1 MENLLLLY
9 SMLFTILGIFMGLY
23 LSNSFLKKQFKYKLT
38 VLQSDIEKRER
49 CLRDLEDECRVK
61 KRKLDEIIKS
71 SIECKSKLL
80 KTSNDLQ
87 NKMDELYKVQERLKE
102 IKKRISNIEQVER
115 ENIVLLNRVS
125 KLEEAQNRAKDEE
138 LSREIERLKGLI
150 EARDRELESLKQ
162 EKLSES
168 KNYLKISKDQFYQIE
183 ARLKEYKGKL
193 ESLENRGSGEQK
205 GQGFFGKGFKFKEMT
220 TSNFY

>member
-1 MENLLLLY
+1 MICKTRWM
-9 SMLFTILGIFMGLY
+9 SCI
-23 LSNSFLKKQFKYKLT
+23 
-38 VLQSDIEKRER
+38 R
-49 CLRDLEDECRVK
+49 CR
-61 KRKLDEIIKS
+61 S
-71 SIECKSKLL
+71 
-80 KTSNDLQ
+80 
-87 NKMDELYKVQERLKE
+87 RLKE

-115 ENIVLLNRVS
+115 ENIILLNRVS

-183 ARLKEYKGKL
+183 ARLKEY
-193 ESLENRGSGEQK
+193 
-205 GQGFFGKGFKFKEMT
+205 QG
-220 TSNFY
+220 